1 MRGALERYR
10 LSPEVQERLEELR
23 DLSEKAENG
32 ERGARQEL
40 REKLHE
46 SSADIVVRA
55 SDIGRK
61 AQRLLIETASGGD
74 PLTEDAL
81 SGRLDMMQAEIAGEN
96 PTPLEVL
103 LTERVVAC
111 WLLVELFEWL
121 MATQLWK
128 GNPPENRVTLVAL
141 KFVALKYYLRWQ
153 ESANRIFVASVR
165 GARQGKE
172 AAEHNAGDLVQH
184 ADQRESP
191 ARIAHEG
198 R

>member
-1 MRGALERYR
+1 VRGALERYR

-55 SDIGRK
+55 SDVGRK

-81 SGRLDMMQAEIAGEN
+81 SDSLGGSI
-96 PTPLEVL
+96 
-103 LTERVVAC
+103 
-111 WLLVELFEWL
+111 
-121 MATQLWK
+121 
-128 GNPPENRVTLVAL
+128 
-141 KFVALKYYLRWQ
+141 
-153 ESANRIFVASVR
+153 
-165 GARQGKE
+165 
-172 AAEHNAGDLVQH
+172 
-184 ADQRESP
+184 
-191 ARIAHEG
+191 
-198 R
+198 

>member
-55 SDIGRK
+55 SDVGCK

-81 SGRLDMMQAEIAGEN
+81 SGRLDMMRAEIAGEN

-103 LTERVVAC
+103 LTERVLTERVVAC

-128 GNPPENRVTLVAL
+128 GNPPENRVTLA
-141 KFVALKYYLRWQ
+141 ALKYYLRLQ
-153 ESANRIFVASVR
+153 ESANRFFFASVR
-165 GARQGKE
+165 GLARVRKLQSTTPG
-172 AAEHNAGDLVQH
+172 
-184 ADQRESP
+184 
-191 ARIAHEG
+191 I
-198 R
+198 

>member
-1 MRGALERYR
+1 VRGALERYR

-23 DLSEKAENG
+23 DLSEKAENA

-55 SDIGRK
+55 SDVGRK

-81 SGRLDMMQAEIAGEN
+81 SGRLDMMRAEIAGEN

-121 MATQLWK
+121 MATQLW
-128 GNPPENRVTLVAL
+128 
-141 KFVALKYYLRWQ
+141 
-153 ESANRIFVASVR
+153 S
-165 GARQGKE
+165 
-172 AAEHNAGDLVQH
+172 
-184 ADQRESP
+184 
-191 ARIAHEG
+191 IAHEG

>member
-1 MRGALERYR
+1 VRGALERYR

-96 PTPLEVL
+96 PTPVEVL

-111 WLLVELFEWL
+111 GLLVELFEWL

-128 GNPPENRVTLVAL
+128 GNPPENRVTLA
-141 KFVALKYYLRWQ
+141 ALKYYLRWQ
-153 ESANRIFVASVR
+153 ESANRFFVASVR

>member
-1 MRGALERYR
+1 VRGALERYR

-23 DLSEKAENG
+23 DLSEKASNG
-32 ERGARQEL
+32 GRGTGQEL

-55 SDIGRK
+55 SDVGRK

-81 SGRLDMMQAEIAGEN
+81 SGRLDMMRAEIAGEN

-128 GNPPENRVTLVAL
+128 GNPPENRVTRA
-141 KFVALKYYLRWQ
+141 ALKYYLRWQ
-153 ESANRIFVASVR
+153 ESANRFFR
-165 GARQGKE
+165 RLCPGG
-172 AAEHNAGDLVQH
+172 
-184 ADQRESP
+184 SP
-191 ARIAHEG
+191 G
-198 R
+198 